1 MAERDITRNSRGQI
15 ISYEILGQSDSTI
28 DTLDYGSV
36 ELAAVDS
43 TTGVKD
49 GSSQKYEVG
58 IYRDERDSYSVLIDR
73 EISDE
78 LRQTFVQPD
87 PALNMGQRLDVFD
100 FEGFFVE
107 PETITAGDGQVVQKL
122 FTATNPPSN
131 PEKFTPLGF
140 RRNVFD
146 GQSSVY
152 QYVFNDTDGLYY
164 EWNDNDNV
172 WDEISAQDTIYGND

>member
-1 MAERDITRNSRGQI
+1 MKLKR
-15 ISYEILGQSDSTI
+15 
-28 DTLDYGSV
+28 
-36 ELAAVDS
+36 
-43 TTGVKD
+43 
-49 GSSQKYEVG
+49 
-58 IYRDERDSYSVLIDR
+58 YSVVVVGLGYVGLSNAILLAQHNEVTGIDISKEKIRLLNRNKSPIIDR

-87 PALNMGQRLDVFD
+87 PALDMGQRLDVFD

-107 PETITAGDGQVVQKL
+107 PELITAGDGQVVQKL
-122 FTATNPPSN
+122 SSATNPPSN
-131 PEKFTPLGF
+131 PEKFTPFGF

-146 GQSSVY
+146 GQSSVF

-172 WDEISAQDTIYGND
+172 WDVISPQDPIYGND

>member
-1 MAERDITRNSRGQI
+1 MVRLNLRQ
-15 ISYEILGQSDSTI
+15 
-28 DTLDYGSV
+28 
-36 ELAAVDS
+36 VDS

-87 PALNMGQRLDVFD
+87 PALNMGQRADVFD
-100 FEGFFVE
+100 FEGFFVG
-107 PETITAGDGQVVQKL
+107 PRLLRQVMVKL
-122 FTATNPPSN
+122 FKSYLPKTNPPSN
-131 PEKFTPLGF
+131 PEKFTPFGF

-172 WDEISAQDTIYGND
+172 WDEISAQDPIYGND